1 MPSLKRFHLLLLLVL
16 LLVIGG
22 MVYLNQQCNQGEPE
36 LAEVQDQVQGQ
47 AGAQVVPFSI
57 KPFEYKTKEPARGGS
72 GKIYMGREISLVM
85 GHQAIR
91 WLERGNREGEES
103 PSKAVNGLDLK
114 PDAIVADI
122 GSGSGYYTFRIAPLV
137 PKGMVIGVDIQPEM
151 VRFLTQKA
159 AQNEVANVE
168 SHLGKI
174 DSVEL
179 PAASVDAV
187 IMVDAYHEFS
197 HPNEMMQSIFH
208 ALKPGGKVYL
218 LEYRAEDPDVPIKTL
233 HKMTE
238 AQSISEMKAVGLRHE
253 RTENF
258 LPWQHFMV
266 FVK

>member
-1 MPSLKRFHLLLLLVL
+1 MPSPKRYHLLLLIVL
-16 LLVIGG
+16 LVAIGG
-22 MVYLNQQCNQGEPE
+22 LVYLNQRHSQPEPE
-36 LAEVQDQVQGQ
+36 LAETQAEAQG
-47 AGAQVVPFSI
+47 VPFSV
-57 KPFEYKTKEPARGGS
+57 KPYEYKTKEPAHGGS
-72 GKIYMGREISLVM
+72 GKIYMGREISQVM

-91 WLERGNREGEES
+91 WLERGNREAEEA
-103 PSKAVNGLDLK
+103 PSKAVKGLDLK

-122 GSGSGYYTFRIAPLV
+122 GSGSGYYTFRMAQLV
-137 PKGMVIGVDIQPEM
+137 PDGMVIGVDIQPEM
-151 VRFLTQKA
+151 VRYLTQKA
-159 AQNEVANVE
+159 TQTEVTNVQA
-168 SHLGKI
+168 HLGKI

-208 ALKPGGKVYL
+208 ALKVGGKVYL

-238 AQSISEMKAVGLRHE
+238 AQSIAEMKAVGLRHE
-253 RTENF
+253 RTEDF